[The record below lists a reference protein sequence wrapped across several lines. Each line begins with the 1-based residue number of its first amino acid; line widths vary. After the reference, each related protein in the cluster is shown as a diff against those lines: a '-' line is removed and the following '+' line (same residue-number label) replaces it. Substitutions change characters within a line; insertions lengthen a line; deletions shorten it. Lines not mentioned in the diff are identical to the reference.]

1 MPSIIR
7 SNEISSTLAINE
19 LAFTKKKKKKKK
31 KTKTNKQT
39 KQSYITQF
47 RSMTKLFF
55 LYMHRGQL
63 HKQTPLVTHVYIIFF
78 IRDAFLKPLRS
89 TFISPSLVTNFPKS
103 SVVGVHGNLYADHDK
118 HSYESKTENPK

>member
-1 MPSIIR
+1 MPRIIR

-19 LAFTKKKKKKKK
+19 LAFTKKKKNN
-31 KTKTNKQT
+31 KTNKQT

-55 LYMHRGQL
+55 LYMYRGQL

-78 IRDAFLKPLRS
+78 IRDTFLKPLRS
-89 TFISPSLVTNFPKS
+89 TFISPR
-103 SVVGVHGNLYADHDK
+103 
-118 HSYESKTENPK
+118 